1 MKLAQALDEHLIGEH
16 GPEVML
22 DWVDPSTG
30 LMMKGNNY
38 NAVYQE

>member
-1 MKLAQALDEHLIGEH
+1 MKLAHALDEHLMAEH
-16 GPEVML
+16 RPEAML

-38 NAVYQE
+38 NAVY